1 MRAALISFALCLCM
15 VGGPALRAAERADST
30 ARDWSRH
37 EVAWK
42 DIAAPAA
49 LLGAGTFGLCSPWFQ
64 RTVNVP
70 VNDYVTGIRRSNNQ
84 VLDNTLQYAPL
95 AGVVVLGLF
104 AESDEDWVDRV
115 LLLGTGMVA
124 EASMVNS
131 IKYAAHELRPD
142 GSAYNSFPSGHTA
155 TAFLGAELVRLE
167 YGWGYGAAAYAV
179 AAGVGALRVYHSRH
193 WVCDVLAGAGIGILS
208 ARIAWWLL
216 PAERRC
222 LDRLGIFPTVQAAP
236 TGEAVPSLA
245 LSYRF

>member
-70 VNDYVTGIRRSNNQ
+70 VNDYVTGICRSNNQ

-104 AESDEDWVDRV
+104 AESDE
-115 LLLGTGMVA
+115 
-124 EASMVNS
+124 
-131 IKYAAHELRPD
+131 IKYAVHELRPD

-155 TAFLGAELVRLE
+155 TAFLGAELMRLE
-167 YGWGYGAAAYAV
+167 YGWGYGAAAYAI
-179 AAGVGALRVYHSRH
+179 ATGVGVLRVYHSRH
-193 WVCDVLAGAGIGILS
+193 WVSDVLAGAGIGILS

-222 LDRLGIFPTVQAAP
+222 LDRLGIFPTVQATP
-236 TGEAVPSLA
+236 SGEAVPGLA

>member
-30 ARDWSRH
+30 VRDWSRH

-49 LLGAGTFGLCSPWFQ
+49 LFGAGTFGLCSTWFRQ
-64 RTVNVP
+64 SVNVP
-70 VNDYVTGIRRSNNQ
+70 VNDYFAGMTKGVGEG
-84 VLDNTLQYAPL
+84 LDNVLQYTSL
-95 AGVVVLGLF
+95 VGVVALGFF

-124 EASMVNS
+124 EASMVRS

-193 WVCDVLAGAGIGILS
+193 WVSDVLAGAGIGILS

-216 PAERRC
+216 PTERRC